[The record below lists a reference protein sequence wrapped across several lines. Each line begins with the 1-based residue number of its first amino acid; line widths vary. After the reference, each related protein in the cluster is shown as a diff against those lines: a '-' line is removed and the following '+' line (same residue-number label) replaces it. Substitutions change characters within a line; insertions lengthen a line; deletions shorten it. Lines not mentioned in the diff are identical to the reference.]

1 MNGKPQRRWFS
12 FSLRTMFILV
22 TAICCWLAW
31 ESSVVR
37 GRQAL
42 LRELRGR
49 PAIQITTAEAQAQQL
64 PPGATLPPAASI
76 PLVRK
81 WLGDRAIQEISY
93 GSGYHNLSRADLDR
107 IARTFPEAQL
117 REYELPLEPCHP
129 GCFPRGTLVDTPRG
143 ERAIESIQV
152 GDALTAVL
160 RGGEAATVNVQSVFV
175 TRNRLWRIETEDGVL
190 LTTEKQPLCR
200 IGQSDT
206 SGGTTGE
213 FFGGFMA
220 VPAGQLQPGDRI
232 LRRTDGELRAVNV
245 LKVSRTDR
253 IEKVFNLVLGNS
265 EVFVA
270 GGFLAR
276 SKPPAQ

>member
-49 PAIQITTAEAQAQQL
+49 PAIQITTAEVRAQQL

-129 GCFPRGTLVDTPRG
+129 GCFPRGTLVDTPQG
-143 ERAIESIQV
+143 ERPIETIQV
-152 GDALTAVL
+152 GDALV
-160 RGGEAATVNVQSVFV
+160 AALPDGRTTSAAVQSVFV
-175 TRNRLWRIETEDGVL
+175 TRNRLWKIETDEGSL
-190 LTTEKQPLCR
+190 LTTEKQPLCTVGR
-200 IGQSDT
+200 SDAAGGT
-206 SGGTTGE
+206 SGE
-213 FFGGFMA
+213 LVPGFTP
-220 VPAGQLQPGDRI
+220 VPAGKLQPGDRI
-232 LRRTDGELRAVNV
+232 LRRTGGEVRGVQV
-245 LKVSRTDR
+245 LSVSPTDR
-253 IEKVFNLVLGNS
+253 VEKVFNLVLGNS

-276 SKPPAQ
+276 SKPPAD